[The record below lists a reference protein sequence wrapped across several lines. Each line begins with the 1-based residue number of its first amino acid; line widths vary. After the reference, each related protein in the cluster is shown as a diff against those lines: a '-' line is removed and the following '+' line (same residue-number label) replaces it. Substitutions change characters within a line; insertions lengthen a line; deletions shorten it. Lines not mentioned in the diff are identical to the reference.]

1 MKSYLVAFLNTPP
14 HTALQPGIGKNT
26 FHVPQGFGW
35 IWAKAKSPSTE
46 TGAGPASPG
55 QTSPPKGLRARMDVR
70 RVDQLGKPALQRRQ
84 TKKGV
89 GAPDGRGAAPVLPV
103 APALRKEGCFR
114 SARHPEKPDSMGLE
128 PAQVGHL
135 SRCPWQLRIVGESSL
150 GPPPEGQ
157 AHGPVQFKGVSPVP
171 DRCPQES
178 ACHPRLPTG
187 GRAHESH
194 CTDGQME
201 AQGHGAARQ
210 LPQGSWTGC
219 VSPPPPGV
227 IGRICPSPSVPHVGT
242 VLR

>member
-114 SARHPEKPDSMGLE
+114 SAWHPEKPDSLGLE

-150 GPPPEGQ
+150 GPHQKARPMGQ
-157 AHGPVQFKGVSPVP
+157 SSSKGFPLS
-171 DRCPQES
+171 
-178 ACHPRLPTG
+178 PTG
-187 GRAHESH
+187 ARRNLPATPASPQAGELMNPTVRMGKWRPKVTELPGSCRRAA
-194 CTDGQME
+194 GL
-201 AQGHGAARQ
+201 AA
-210 LPQGSWTGC
+210 
-219 VSPPPPGV
+219 
-227 IGRICPSPSVPHVGT
+227 
-242 VLR
+242 